1 MSKWFKAWLLAVG
14 SLMLATSYTSAD
26 DDPIRISNLPP
37 AEQYRQLSLVVLM
50 AAGASSELVEAITPD
65 AAPDGARAGAGF
77 NPDDYR
83 TPLFRIVDQ
92 ESMLAGAA
100 YLLRYAQI
108 SARDIQTRLS
118 DIKTANPVLI
128 SMVDVNAI
136 TEDAIIIRNAIADS
150 IAYSNLLDSP
160 ASHGQLQDYRT
171 RTTRIRN
178 VMEFEVFEAELARLT
193 NEAILSVGG
202 KLDAYQRMFDEE
214 VDSKEFDRQFD
225 AAEYIYNRS
234 EKFDV
239 QAGKLTEE
247 IMKNVIFSEGQPGK
261 PDP

>member
-118 DIKTANPVLI
+118 DIKTATGSDQHGRCKCHHGRCNHHPQCDCRL
-128 SMVDVNAI
+128 DC
-136 TEDAIIIRNAIADS
+136 
-150 IAYSNLLDSP
+150 LLEP
-160 ASHGQLQDYRT
+160 A
-171 RTTRIRN
+171 
-178 VMEFEVFEAELARLT
+178 
-193 NEAILSVGG
+193 
-202 KLDAYQRMFDEE
+202 
-214 VDSKEFDRQFD
+214 
-225 AAEYIYNRS
+225 
-234 EKFDV
+234 
-239 QAGKLTEE
+239 
-247 IMKNVIFSEGQPGK
+247 
-261 PDP
+261 